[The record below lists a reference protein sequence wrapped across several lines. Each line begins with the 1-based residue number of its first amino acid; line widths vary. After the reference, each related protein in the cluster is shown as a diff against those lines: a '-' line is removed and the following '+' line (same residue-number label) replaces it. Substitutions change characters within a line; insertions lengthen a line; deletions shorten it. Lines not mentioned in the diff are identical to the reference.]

1 MQRAENKGRMVIHA
15 QLWGCSEH
23 RAAMFTG
30 LGSVF
35 YKGQDRSF
43 HLCQAAAGHGAPG
56 SLLVFH
62 TLPARQLVRRDPKSH
77 LTQSHQVD

>member
-1 MQRAENKGRMVIHA
+1 MLSSGDA
-15 QLWGCSEH
+15 QEC

-62 TLPARQLVRRDPKSH
+62 TLSQQGSW
-77 LTQSHQVD
+77 